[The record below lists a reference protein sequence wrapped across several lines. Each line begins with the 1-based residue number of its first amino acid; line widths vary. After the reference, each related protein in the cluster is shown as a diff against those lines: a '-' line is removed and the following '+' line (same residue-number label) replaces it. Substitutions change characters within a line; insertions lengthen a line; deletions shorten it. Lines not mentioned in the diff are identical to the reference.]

1 MRDVCIPSARTGLRL
16 ALLAAIIAAVV
27 VVFWHGE
34 RVEVGIKAALREL
47 GIWAPLAFIAAY
59 ALCAPLGM
67 PGVALTLLGGA
78 LFCPV
83 WDSLWSLIGA
93 TVGGSL
99 AFVAPRYF
107 AAD

>member
-16 ALLAAIIAAVV
+16 ALLAAIIAAVGV
-27 VVFWHGE
+27 VVWHGE